1 MNKDAVYLTQTDT
14 TVGFVSQ
21 SSFHLAQAKER
32 DTAQPFI
39 LCVSSYKKQKNLTR
53 TPKNFRKKVRR
64 MRKVTWLYPNKKAIR
79 VVKEH
84 KHQTFLKDFTYV
96 YSSSAN
102 KNKKDFNL
110 AYAKNQAD
118 IMIIDRS
125 GFHQQQASTI
135 LKLGKNKIH
144 KLR

>member
-32 DTAQPFI
+32 DPAQPFI
-39 LCVSSYKKQKNLTR
+39 LCVSSYTKQKNLTR

-64 MRKVTWLYPNKKAIR
+64 MRKVTWLYPNKQAIR

-84 KHQTFLKDFTYV
+84 KHQTFLKNFAYV

-102 KNKKDFNL
+102 KNKKNFNL
-110 AYAKNQAD
+110 TYAKNQAN
-118 IMIIDRS
+118 IIIESNS
-125 GFHQQQASTI
+125 GLSQRQGSVI
-135 LKLGKNKIH
+135 LKLGKTKMH